1 MKTGHT
7 SSPFQLETELRRDLG
22 VVSATTIIVGGIIG
36 SGIFGAPAGIA
47 QQLGNPG
54 LFLLVW
60 ILGGALG
67 FAGAL
72 CFAELGTMMP
82 RSGGQFVYLKEA
94 FPPIVAFLYGWVEF
108 ILLQSAGMAAIGA
121 ICTSYM
127 GYFIPGISS
136 HITVFSLGPIAI
148 SSQQVAVWVLIL
160 FLCFVNYVGVR
171 FGGLLMNLT
180 TFAKVTALVGLAL
193 LAAWIGGNVSHF
205 EPLVPPDLDTG
216 ILTVLGPAMIGGL
229 FAYQGWVNTNMVVG
243 EVKDPQRILPRVIF
257 FGLGLCTLVYLAVNW
272 SYLYVLSIGEIAAS
286 ERVAADAAS
295 RLIGPVG
302 ASLIS
307 AAVMISTFGTMNGTM
322 IITPRIPYAM
332 ARAGLFF
339 KWFTHVHPRYR
350 TPSRAIVAMSVMG
363 FVWTFLGDFQS
374 IINAFVYIVYLY
386 YGLNVLALIVLR
398 RKFPDA
404 RRPYKVPGYPYVPIL
419 FLVVVA
425 WVVVTVVTQN
435 FLQALPGL
443 GCLGLGAVVYL
454 IWFRKA

>member
-1 MKTGHT
+1 
-7 SSPFQLETELRRDLG
+7 
-22 VVSATTIIVGGIIG
+22 
-36 SGIFGAPAGIA
+36 
-47 QQLGNPG
+47 
-54 LFLLVW
+54 
-60 ILGGALG
+60 
-67 FAGAL
+67 
-72 CFAELGTMMP
+72 
-82 RSGGQFVYLKEA
+82 
-94 FPPIVAFLYGWVEF
+94 
-108 ILLQSAGMAAIGA
+108 
-121 ICTSYM
+121 
-127 GYFIPGISS
+127 
-136 HITVFSLGPIAI
+136 
-148 SSQQVAVWVLIL
+148 
-160 FLCFVNYVGVR
+160 
-171 FGGLLMNLT
+171 MNLT

-193 LAAWIGGNVSHF
+193 LAAWIGGNSEHF
-205 EPLVPPDLDTG
+205 VPLVPPDIDFS
-216 ILTVLGPAMIGGL
+216 ILAVLGPAMIGGL

-272 SYLYVLSIGEIAAS
+272 SYLYVLSIDEIAAS

-350 TPSRAIVAMSVMG
+350 TPSRAVVAVSIMG
-363 FVWTFLGDFQS
+363 FVWTFLGGFQA

-398 RKFPDA
+398 RKHPDA
-404 RRPYKVPGYPYVPIL
+404 HRPYKVPGYPYVPVL

-454 IWFRKA
+454 VWFRKA

>member
-1 MKTGHT
+1 MTTKSS
-7 SSPFQLETELRRDLG
+7 SSPFELETELRRDLG
-22 VVSATTIIVGGIIG
+22 VVSATSIIVGGIIG

-60 ILGGALG
+60 IVGGTLC

-94 FPPIVAFLYGWVEF
+94 FPPIVAFLYGWVEVV
-108 ILLQSAGMAAIGA
+108 LLQSAGLAAIGA

-127 GYFIPGISS
+127 GYFLPFISS
-136 HITVFSLGPIAI
+136 HVTVFDLGFFVI
-148 SSQQVAVWVLIL
+148 SSQQVAIWILLI

-171 FGGLLMNLT
+171 FGGLVMNMT
-180 TFAKVTALVGLAL
+180 TFAKVTALAGLAL
-193 LAAWIGGNVSHF
+193 LAIAIGGDAGHF
-205 EPLVPPDLDTG
+205 EPMVPPDIDAG
-216 ILTVLGPAMIGGL
+216 ILTVLGPAMIGAL
-229 FAYQGWVNTNMVVG
+229 FAYQGWVNTSMVMG
-243 EVKDPQRILPRVIF
+243 EVREPQRILPRVIL

-272 SYLYVLSIGEIAAS
+272 SYLYILGIDGIATS
-286 ERVAADAAS
+286 DRVAADVATW
-295 RLIGPVG
+295 LIGPVG
-302 ASLIS
+302 GSLIS
-307 AAVMISTFGTMNGTM
+307 AAVMISTFGTMNGTL

-332 ARAGLFF
+332 ARAGMFF
-339 KWFTHVHPRYR
+339 KSFTHVHPRFK
-350 TPSRAIVAMSVMG
+350 TPSRAILATTAWAIL
-363 FVWTFLGDFQS
+363 WTFLGNFQA

-398 RKFPDA
+398 RKHPDA
-404 RRPYKVPGYPYVPIL
+404 KRPYKVPGYPYVPVF
-419 FLVVVA
+419 FLVVVS

-443 GCLGLGAVVYL
+443 GVLGLGAVVYL
-454 IWFRKA
+454 VWFRKA